1 LEEMILTCFENS
13 TAQAIESCCDV
24 LLWLVPPLDKY
35 KVVADER
42 SADTL
47 LELAER
53 MEMKSLSLLL
63 E

>member
-1 LEEMILTCFENS
+1 LKNS